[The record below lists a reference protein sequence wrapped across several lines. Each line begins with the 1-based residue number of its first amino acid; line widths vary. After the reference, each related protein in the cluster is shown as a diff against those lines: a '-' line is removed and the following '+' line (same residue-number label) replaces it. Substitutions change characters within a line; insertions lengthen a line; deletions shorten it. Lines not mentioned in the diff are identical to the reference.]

1 LERIVKLVKL
11 VVVGS
16 FVVGLTLRVPR
27 MPYPGESLVGD
38 SFDFGPG
45 GKGTNQAVAAARLGA
60 DVTLLACIG
69 NDLFGNVALEL
80 YAKEGLSSD
89 HIHRVAGINTGVG
102 FVTLLSTG
110 ENTIVLDPGANMH
123 LTPAHVDAAEP
134 FIAGSDVVLC
144 QLEMP
149 DETVAR
155 AMALGRAHGAT
166 TILNPGPGRRLP
178 EAIFA
183 DVDLLTPNETE
194 CRILLDL
201 LPDDPTPTLELA
213 QRLRD
218 KGVERVVVTLGAE
231 GALVVDATGAE
242 TIPTIPVQVVDP
254 TGAGDAF
261 NAALAVSLGAGM
273 DLRAAI
279 QEACYAG
286 AFAVTRLGAIS
297 GLATQSDLQ
306 SFRRLERAP

>member
-1 LERIVKLVKL
+1 LVKI

-38 SFDFGPG
+38 SFDLGPG

-60 DVTLLACIG
+60 DVTLLASIG
-69 NDLFGNVALEL
+69 NDLFGDVALDL
-80 YAKEGLSSD
+80 YSREGISLD
-89 HIHRVAGINTGVG
+89 HIQRVDGVNTGVG
-102 FVTLLSTG
+102 FVTLLPSG
-110 ENTIVLDPGANMH
+110 ENAIVLDPGANMQ
-123 LTPAHVDAAEP
+123 LTAAHVDAAEAL
-134 FIAGSDVVLC
+134 IASSDILLC
-144 QLEMP
+144 QLEIP

-194 CRILLDL
+194 CRILLGL
-201 LPDDPTPTLELA
+201 PPDDPTPTLELA

-218 KGVERVVVTLGAE
+218 KGVESVVVTLGAE
-231 GALVVDATGAE
+231 GALVVAATGAE

-261 NAALAVSLGAGM
+261 NAALAVNLGAGM
-273 DLRAAI
+273 DLRAAV

-286 AFAVTRLGAIS
+286 AFAVTQLGAIP
-297 GLATQSDLQ
+297 GLATQSDLE
-306 SFRRLERAP
+306 SFRRSKGVP